1 MPDHARSRF
10 ASVCRSILVPGVLL
24 AVVLAACGS
33 DDDGERVEDKSAESD
48 APDLVSTVWT
58 LSSVVI
64 DGTDTPS
71 AATASLEFAED
82 GVVSGSTGCNLFSG
96 TYEQLNEELTIELG
110 PMTQAACT
118 DPSLQ
123 SQESA
128 ILATLDQV
136 ASVASGSDGALILQD
151 SDGGALATYTPG
163 LTSLEG
169 TSWTATGINNGKDAV
184 EASVL
189 TETVTAEFGADGAL
203 SGLSGCNNYNATYEL
218 AGSDGITISGIA
230 TTRKACDEA
239 AMTLET
245 QYLAALEAAAT
256 YTVTGDSLTIRDAD
270 GATQATFVLA
280 S

>member
-1 MPDHARSRF
+1 MADLARSRF
-10 ASVCRSILVPGVLL
+10 VSACRSLLVPGVLF

-48 APDLVSTVWT
+48 ATDLVNTVWT

-71 AATASLEFAED
+71 AATASLEFGE
-82 GVVSGSTGCNLFSG
+82 GGEMSGSTGCNQFAG

-110 PMTQAACT
+110 PMTLAACS

-123 SQESA
+123 GQESA
-128 ILATLDQV
+128 ILAMLPQV
-136 ASVASGSDGALILQD
+136 ASIASGSDGELILQN
-151 SDGGALATYTPG
+151 SDGEALATYTSG

-169 TSWTATGINNGKDAV
+169 TAWTATGVNNGQGAV
-184 EASVL
+184 ESNEL
-189 TETVTAEFGADGAL
+189 TETITAEFGANGAL
-203 SGLSGCNNYNATYEL
+203 SGLSGCNNYNATYEVTDD
-218 AGSDGITISGIA
+218 GGITISAIA
-230 TTRKACDEA
+230 TTRKACEDA

-256 YTVTGDSLTIRDAD
+256 YTITGDSLTIRDAD
-270 GATQATFVLA
+270 GAMQASFVLA